1 MKDIDVYVVRTGSGG
16 SDGLVAAFIS
26 KDEAIE
32 HIVGLAR
39 KNSGRCPEVKLDG
52 TYRVSVPDRWT
63 RDKTSH
69 RVYALTE
76 HMFEGEG
83 GRILGF
89 HTTCD
94 KVRKA
99 MKRQSR
105 CFFEEGWYVIPR
117 FEITAIDLYACV
129 EP

>member
-1 MKDIDVYVVRTGSGG
+1 MKDINVYVVRTGRFKNLAG
-16 SDGLVAAFIS
+16 VFVS
-26 KDEAIE
+26 KDDAIE

-63 RDKTSH
+63 RDKAP
-69 RVYALTE
+69 RRIYALTE
-76 HMFEGEG
+76 HMFEGAR

-89 HTTCD
+89 HTTCH

-99 MKRQSR
+99 MERQSR

-129 EP
+129 ET